1 MDVLKKVALGLG
13 ILILSGECYSQSG
26 DSIPK
31 KVMKYVAD
39 KFPTARTFSME
50 YTQLVPY
57 KYSSSLMN
65 AGLPE
70 SKVTNLYQA
79 KLSANV
85 NLIRKKNW
93 MLGATVQYRYLSAT
107 NETADL
113 ASGTKNRLK
122 EDYHY
127 HSSSLNFTY
136 ISKLFNKMTIYSGS
150 FIVDGS
156 EKHFERLKGLATG
169 TMILKANAR
178 TRMTAGLAVI
188 VDPSSQLPVIPTFSY
203 EHKFTNGWV
212 VDIILPK
219 SVLLK
224 RDVFTNGRVSL
235 GTELDRTSFY
245 LYNQGNLGNASRK
258 YEFRQTELNSG
269 VTYEHLLGNNFIATL
284 KTGVRS
290 ITSARIFEKSKSFNS
305 YVFEAK
311 PDAAFYL
318 SMGVSFNPFAKAKKK

>member
-1 MDVLKKVALGLG
+1 MDGLKKVALFFCV
-13 ILILSGECYSQSG
+13 LIVSDEGYAQSG

-39 KFPTARTFSME
+39 KFPTARNFSME

-65 AGLPE
+65 SPLPE
-70 SKVTNLYQA
+70 SKATNLYQA

-85 NLIRKKNW
+85 NFIRKKNW
-93 MLGATVQYRYLSAT
+93 MLGASLQYRYLSAT
-107 NETADL
+107 TETPDL

-122 EDYHY
+122 VDYHY
-127 HSSSLNFTY
+127 HFTSLNFTY

-156 EKHFERLKGLATG
+156 ERHFERLKGMATA

-178 TRMTAGLAVI
+178 TRMTAGLVVM
-188 VDPSSQLPVIPTFSY
+188 VDPSSQIPVLPTFSY
-203 EHKFTNGWV
+203 EHKFANGWV
-212 VDIILPK
+212 ADIILPK
-219 SVLLK
+219 SIMLK
-224 RDVFTNGRVSL
+224 KDVFTNGRVSL
-235 GTELDRTSFY
+235 GSELDRTSFY
-245 LYNQGNLGNASRK
+245 LYNKVNLGNTSRK

-269 VTYEHLLGNNFIATL
+269 ITYEHLLGNNFIATL
-284 KTGVRS
+284 KAGVRT
-290 ITSARIFEKSKSFNS
+290 ITAARIFEKSKSFNS

-311 PDAAFYL
+311 PGAACYV
-318 SMGVSFNPFAKAKKK
+318 SIGVSFNPFAKAKKK